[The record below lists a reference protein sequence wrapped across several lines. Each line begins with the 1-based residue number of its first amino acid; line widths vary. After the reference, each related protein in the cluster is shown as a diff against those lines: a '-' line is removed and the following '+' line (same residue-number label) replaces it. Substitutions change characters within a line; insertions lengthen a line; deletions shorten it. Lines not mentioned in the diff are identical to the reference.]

1 MDDASLLYSQ
11 KQLVEHK
18 VFKNILFNA
27 KQIFIL
33 RESDGKTAQNWVW
46 QEMTSDHL
54 SSLYNQENRF
64 YLGRISMSQKLQDSL
79 SALGMTVSNTTR
91 GVANAKH
98 NVGYRY
104 FIISSEPVTLME
116 YLDLLPQ
123 TRAEEPSF
131 VDIFDEIDYVI
142 PELTPEDD
150 YSYTYHKSNYVF
162 QDKKYTM
169 TLKNTIAEPAGEEAP
184 PALDALGPVETDLPA
199 ISNSPA
205 ELTVDMTVGPL
216 GPIGY

>member
-1 MDDASLLYSQ
+1 MASTTEITETQTTANNADEETTEAISEVETEADGTVIAASDIVQHIQYTLGEMLYSYDNIELEYDKLSPNTFSSMIWLYKYYIELFTVFQGETENLEQSILDFFRDVMDDASLLYSQ

-91 GVANAKH
+91 G
-98 NVGYRY
+98 
-104 FIISSEPVTLME
+104 
-116 YLDLLPQ
+116 
-123 TRAEEPSF
+123 
-131 VDIFDEIDYVI
+131 
-142 PELTPEDD
+142 
-150 YSYTYHKSNYVF
+150 
-162 QDKKYTM
+162 
-169 TLKNTIAEPAGEEAP
+169 
-184 PALDALGPVETDLPA
+184 
-199 ISNSPA
+199 
-205 ELTVDMTVGPL
+205 
-216 GPIGY
+216 